1 MEEVFGPGGL
11 IAQHHPNYEYRPGQ
25 VEMAEAVNN
34 IIKDGGL
41 ALIEAGTGTGKTLA
55 YLIPALAAGRRVL
68 VSTATKNLQEQLYKK
83 DVPFLQQII
92 PREFKVVC
100 MKGRSNY
107 VCLHRMKQAANT
119 PMLQGLEDVD
129 YFDQIR
135 QWASES
141 ETGDRAELTDLP
153 EDLSF
158 WPQIDA
164 RADTCLGQKCPDF
177 DACFITRMRRESME
191 ADVVIVNH
199 HLFFADLALRGGDYG
214 SVLPDY
220 NTVIFDEAHELED
233 VAASYFGTS
242 VSNYRINDLIQDAN
256 KLEIKESEQQGEL
269 IKALARLAQRSDT
282 FWLSFRGAE
291 PDDDEPAGNG
301 EAAEGGWQTTR
312 SSYRRRPGTAG
323 SLDGRYPLSNRRFA
337 RADRDGDLAPTA
349 AGEAYIALNNA
360 ITRLTTLLGV
370 VTDPPPDL
378 DNIVRRAQSVKFDLE
393 FVVSGDQ
400 PDFVYWCEKRGRGVF
415 INATPI
421 DVSGIL
427 EENLFAKIQTA
438 VLTSATMTA
447 GGSFDF
453 IKGRLGIGRAR
464 QLIVESHFDFKKQAV
479 LYLPRSMPDPRSS
492 RDFLDASVAEIVKI
506 LEATSGRAFVLF
518 TSLASMRET
527 HERVRDLIDYPTF
540 IQGQG
545 SKTGLL
551 ERFRNTEG
559 AVLFATSSFWQGV
572 DVQGEALSCVIIS
585 KLPFAVPSD
594 PVVAARQKYIDDQG
608 GNSFYEYSVP
618 QAALTLKQGLGRLIR
633 STTDRGVLSILDP
646 RVKTKSYGRVFL
658 QSIPQCRLTA
668 SIEDAAAIFA
678 DHS

>member
-25 VEMAEAVNN
+25 VEMAEAVNS
-34 IIKDGGL
+34 ILKDGGIS
-41 ALIEAGTGTGKTLA
+41 LIEAGTGTGKTLA

-68 VSTATKNLQEQLYKK
+68 VSTATKNLQEQLHKK

-92 PREFKVVC
+92 PREFNVTC

-107 VCLHRMKQAANT
+107 VCLYKLKKAAGT
-119 PMLQGLEDVD
+119 PLLEGLEGVD

-135 QWASES
+135 KWAGES

-153 EDLSF
+153 EELSF

-164 RADTCLGQKCPDF
+164 RAETCLGQKCPDF
-177 DACFITRMRRESME
+177 DACFITRMRREAME

-242 VSNYRINDLIQDAN
+242 VSNYRIADLIQDAN
-256 KLEIKESEQQGEL
+256 KLEIKEPEQQAEL
-269 IKALARLAQRSDT
+269 VKALARLSQRSDT
-282 FWLSFRGAE
+282 FWLSFRGAGF
-291 PDDDEPAGNG
+291 DDESEPSDEN
-301 EAAEGGWQTTR
+301 AEGNAWRSRRTT
-312 SSYRRRPGTAG
+312 YRRRGAA
-323 SLDGRYPLSNRRFA
+323 SQDGRYPLSASRFA
-337 RADRDGDLAPTA
+337 RADREGNLSPTA
-349 AGEAYIALNNA
+349 AGEAYIALNKA
-360 ITRLTTLLGV
+360 VDRLISTLGV
-370 VTDPPPDL
+370 VTDPPPDVE
-378 DNIVRRAQSVKFDLE
+378 NIARRAQSIKFDLE
-393 FVVSGDQ
+393 FIISGDQ

-427 EENLFAKIQTA
+427 DENLFTKVQTA

-447 GGSFDF
+447 GASFDF
-453 IKGRLGIGRAR
+453 LRGRLGIGDAR
-464 QLIVESHFDFKKQAV
+464 ELMVESHFDFQKQAV
-479 LYLPRSMPDPRSS
+479 LYLPQRMPDPRNS
-492 RDFLDASVAEIVKI
+492 DFLDASVEEIIRI
-506 LEATSGRAFVLF
+506 LKVTRGRAFVLF
-518 TSLASMRET
+518 TSISAMRET
-527 HERVRDLIDYPTF
+527 YEQVRDFIDYPSF

-572 DVQGEALSCVIIS
+572 DVQGDALSCVIIA

-594 PVVAARQKYIDDQG
+594 PVVAARQRYIDEQG
-608 GNSFYEYSVP
+608 GNSFYQYSVP
-618 QAALTLKQGLGRLIR
+618 QAAITLKQGLGRLIR
-633 STTDRGVLSILDP
+633 STTDKGVLSILDP
-646 RVKTKSYGRVFL
+646 RVRTKSYGRVFL
-658 QSIPQCRLTA
+658 QSIPRCHITSNLEEA
-668 SIEDAAAIFA
+668 GAIFA
-678 DHS
+678 APS

>member
-1 MEEVFGPGGL
+1 MEDVFGPGGL

-34 IIKDGGL
+34 ILKDGGI

-55 YLIPALAAGRRVL
+55 YLIPAIAAGRRVL
-68 VSTATKNLQEQLYKK
+68 VSTATKNLQEQLHKK

-92 PREFKVVC
+92 PREFKVSC

-107 VCLHRMKQAANT
+107 VCLHRMKKAAGT
-119 PMLQGLEDVD
+119 PLLQGLEEVD
-129 YFDQIR
+129 YFDEIR
-135 QWASES
+135 KWAAES

-164 RADTCLGQKCPDF
+164 RAETCLGQKCPDF
-177 DACFITRMRRESME
+177 DACFITRMRREALD

-220 NTVIFDEAHELED
+220 STVIFDEAHELED
-233 VAASYFGTS
+233 VAASYFGTG

-256 KLEIKESEQQGEL
+256 KLEIKEPDQAAEL
-269 IKALARLAQRSDT
+269 VKALARLSQRSDN
-282 FWLSFRGAE
+282 FWLSFRGE
-291 PDDDEPAGNG
+291 NLDVETDDD
-301 EAAEGGWQTTR
+301 
-312 SSYRRRPGTAG
+312 GTAG
-323 SLDGRYPLSNRRFA
+323 TGRTFGRGGRSQSRGYSRGSQDSRYALTHSQFA
-337 RADRDGDLAPTA
+337 RADREGNLEATRS
-349 AGEAYIALNNA
+349 GEAYIALNKA
-360 ITRLTTLLGV
+360 IDRVISTLGV
-370 VTDPPPDL
+370 VTDPPAEIE
-378 DNIVRRAQSVKFDLE
+378 NIVRRAQSLKFDLE
-393 FVVSGDQ
+393 FVVSCDQ

-427 EENLFAKIQTA
+427 EENLFAKLPTA
-438 VLTSATMTA
+438 VLTSATLTA
-447 GGSFDF
+447 AGSFAF
-453 IKGRLGIGRAR
+453 MKGRLGISRAR
-464 QLIVESHFDFKKQAV
+464 ELIVESHFDFHKQAV
-479 LYLPRSMPDPRSS
+479 LYLPQRMPDPRS
-492 RDFLDASVAEIVKI
+492 REFLDASVEEITRI
-506 LEATSGRAFVLF
+506 LNATHGRAFVLF
-518 TSLASMRET
+518 TSVSAMRET
-527 HERVRDLIDYPTF
+527 YEQVRDFIDYPSF
-540 IQGQG
+540 IQGQS
-545 SKTGLL
+545 SKNALL
-551 ERFRNTEG
+551 ERFRNTPG

-594 PVVAARQKYIDDQG
+594 PVVAARQRYIDDQG

-618 QAALTLKQGLGRLIR
+618 QAAITLKQGLGRLIR

-646 RVKTKSYGRVFL
+646 RVRTKAYGRVFL
-658 QSIPQCRLTA
+658 QSIPRCPITA
-668 SIEDAAAIFA
+668 NLEEAAAIFDPGSA
-678 DHS
+678 T